1 MQELVSGFV
10 AVADE
15 VHFLQRAEGVEGE
28 WFRKVAEQGHYKG
41 RTKPSATR
49 QGIYAVAPS
58 GELLVSV
65 NTANPGRMVKML
77 QQALERWEELDP
89 EARLL
94 PQAPEAAPAKR
105 FRWEDLYP
113 SDGLAL
119 KVSTRDVARTAQ
131 STGWRG
137 RAWNLDYA
145 WFRAAEARS
154 FLPDQIEVGVRHQV
168 PRELVSRLVRCHLL
182 DNVRGQT
189 PPYRLQHVKRAEIE
203 TRVTAVKGSLVTLE
217 LRGATLAEAEGRW
230 RIRGMETS
238 KPPGDQ
244 TRGFDAQLLGYA
256 TFDTEALRFSEFEVV
271 MVGVRWGGTRYNLRA
286 DDLGPAP
293 LGVVLSLAGDTDA
306 EKVAPANIWSY
317 GWQR

>member
-28 WFRKVAEQGHYKG
+28 WFRKVAEQGHK
-41 RTKPSATR
+41 KDESLSSTR
-49 QGIYAVAPS
+49 QGIYAAAPS

-65 NTANPGRMVKML
+65 NTANPGRMAKML
-77 QQALERWEELDP
+77 KQALERWDALDP

-94 PQAPEAAPAKR
+94 PQAPEAAPKKR
-105 FRWEDLYP
+105 FRWEGLYP
-113 SDGLAL
+113 SDGLAM
-119 KVSTRDVARTAQ
+119 KVTTRDIARTELPK
-131 STGWRG
+131 GWRG

-154 FLPDQIEVGVRHQV
+154 FLPEQIEVGARHQV
-168 PRELVSRLVRCHLL
+168 PQELVARLVRCHLL

-189 PPYRLQHVKRAEIE
+189 PPYRSQHVKRADIE
-203 TRVTAVKGSLVTLE
+203 TRVTAVEGSLVTLE
-217 LRGATLAEAEGRW
+217 LRGATRAEAEGRW
-230 RIRGMETS
+230 RIRGMETAN
-238 KPPGDQ
+238 PPGDQ

-256 TFDTEALRFSEFEVV
+256 TFDTEARRFTDFEAVL
-271 MVGVRWGGTRYNLRA
+271 VGLRWGGTRYNLRA
-286 DDLGPAP
+286 SDLGPAP

-306 EKVAPANIWSY
+306 EKVSPANIRSY